1 MNSWNELLSALGNIT
16 TSPTLLAVILAGVLL
31 GTIAGLLPGL
41 GPSTAIALLLPVAI
55 TVPAELSLPL
65 MVSLYLGAEYGG
77 RISAILLNIPGD
89 PGAIMTTLD
98 GHPMALKGKAATAL
112 SISALASFVGS
123 ILAFLGLAF
132 VAGPMSEL
140 GLAFGPAVYF
150 AVVVMALVLSAT
162 LVGEAPMLGLTA
174 VVIGVAIS
182 TVGIEL
188 QSGLP
193 RFTFGSFTLLE
204 GIDPIVAII
213 GVFGIG
219 EILSS
224 TMMKAN
230 SRVPTRLTGKF
241 FPTGNELKQG
251 VLPSL
256 RGSIIG
262 FIAGVLPGAGTTIAA
277 FFSYGLEKRLA
288 PQSAGMG
295 QGAVR
300 GLVAPESANNA
311 GVSGSMVPLLTLGI
325 PGSGTTAVL
334 LAYLMM
340 YGLNP
345 GPGFFDA
352 NPELG
357 WTIVGAL
364 LISAILGVIVN
375 IGASPL
381 LAKILAIPMP
391 YMAPA
396 ILMLALISC
405 YSVSNSVADVY
416 IALAFGVLGYV
427 MRLVGM
433 SPALLVIGLVLGE
446 MLERNLQQALGLTGG
461 DLWAM
466 LSQPLVL
473 LFLGV
478 ALIGLLT
485 ALPWKTLVAR
495 SGRGKENGSPSTV
508 AGSAWKSD

>member
-1 MNSWNELLSALGNIT
+1 MNTLNDLFGALGTIT
-16 TSPTLLAVILAGVLL
+16 TSPTLLLIILL
-31 GTIAGLLPGL
+31 GVVLGTVAGLLPGV
-41 GPSTAIALLLPVAI
+41 GPSTSIALLLPVAI
-55 TVPAELSLPL
+55 TMPAELSLPL

-112 SISALASFVGS
+112 SISALASFLGS
-123 ILAFLGLAF
+123 IVAFLGLAF
-132 VAGPMSEL
+132 LAGPMSQL

-162 LVGEAPMLGLTA
+162 LVGSAPMLGLTA
-174 VVIGVAIS
+174 VALGVAMS

-193 RFTFGSFTLLE
+193 RFTFGTFTLLE
-204 GIDPIVAII
+204 GIEPIVAII

-219 EILSS
+219 EILASTTTGKDSRAISS
-224 TMMKAN
+224 
-230 SRVPTRLTGKF
+230 LTGRF
-241 FPTGNELKQG
+241 FPTGAELKQG
-251 VLPSL
+251 TLPGL
-256 RGSIIG
+256 RGAAIG

-288 PQSAGMG
+288 PVSAGMG
-295 QGAVR
+295 KGAVR
-300 GLVAPESANNA
+300 GLVAPEAANNA
-311 GVSGSMVPLLTLGI
+311 AVSGSMVPLLTLGI

-352 NPELG
+352 NPVLG
-357 WTIVGAL
+357 WTIIGAL
-364 LISAILGVIVN
+364 LVSAVFGMIIN

-391 YMAPA
+391 FMAPT
-396 ILMLALISC
+396 ILILALISC
-405 YSVSNSVADVY
+405 YSIHNSATDVY

-446 MLERNLQQALGLTGG
+446 MLERNLQQALGLAGG
-461 DLWAM
+461 DIWVM
-466 LSQPLVL
+466 VSQPLVL
-473 LFLGV
+473 LFLGI
-478 ALIGLLT
+478 ALLALLT
-485 ALPWKTLVAR
+485 ALPWKRLLGKTKTDASVAVSR
-495 SGRGKENGSPSTV
+495 
-508 AGSAWKSD
+508 

>member
-1 MNSWNELLSALGNIT
+1 MNTLSDLLSALGTIT
-16 TSPTLLAVILAGVLL
+16 TSPTLLFVILLGVIL
-31 GTIAGLLPGL
+31 GTVAGLLPGV
-41 GPSTAIALLLPVAI
+41 GPSTAIALLLPVAM
-55 TVPAELSLPL
+55 TVPPELSLPL

-98 GHPMALKGKAATAL
+98 GHPMALKGKAASAL
-112 SISALASFVGS
+112 SISALASFLGS

-132 VAGPMSEL
+132 IAGPMSEM

-162 LVGEAPMLGLTA
+162 LVGSAPMLGLTA

-193 RFTFGSFTLLE
+193 RFTFGTFTLLE

-219 EILSS
+219 EILAS
-224 TMMKAN
+224 TNMGMN
-230 SRVPTRLTGKF
+230 SQTVKGLSGRFLPTKT
-241 FPTGNELKQG
+241 ELRQG
-251 VLPSL
+251 ALPGI

-288 PQSAGMG
+288 PASAGMG
-295 QGAVR
+295 KGAVR
-300 GLVAPESANNA
+300 GLVAPEAANNA
-311 GVSGSMVPLLTLGI
+311 AVSGSMVPLLTLGI

-364 LISAILGVIVN
+364 FISAILGVVVN
-375 IGASPL
+375 ISASSL

-391 YMAPA
+391 FMAPT

-405 YSVSNSVADVY
+405 YSIHNSATDVY

-446 MLERNLQQALGLTGG
+446 MLERNLQQALGLSGG
-461 DLWAM
+461 NFWTM
-466 LSQPLVL
+466 ISQPLVL
-473 LFLGV
+473 LFLAIAV
-478 ALIGLLT
+478 LALLT
-485 ALPWKTLVAR
+485 AMPWKKMV
-495 SGRGKENGSPSTV
+495 GKKT
-508 AGSAWKSD
+508 SADHQPANERR

>member
-1 MNSWNELLSALGNIT
+1 MNTLNDLFGALGSIA
-16 TSPTLLAVILAGVLL
+16 TSPILLLVILLGVVL
-31 GTIAGLLPGL
+31 GTVAGLLPGV
-41 GPSTAIALLLPVAI
+41 GPSTSIALLLPVAI
-55 TVPAELSLPL
+55 TLPAELSLPL

-112 SISALASFVGS
+112 SISALASFLGS

-132 VAGPMSEL
+132 LAGPMSQL

-150 AVVVMALVLSAT
+150 SVVVMALVLSAT
-162 LVGEAPMLGLTA
+162 LVGSAPMLGLTA
-174 VVIGVAIS
+174 VALGVAMS
-182 TVGIEL
+182 TIGIEL

-193 RFTFGSFTLLE
+193 RFTFGSSTLLE
-204 GIDPIVAII
+204 GIEPIVAII

-219 EILSS
+219 EILASTTMSKDSRAISS
-224 TMMKAN
+224 
-230 SRVPTRLTGKF
+230 LTGRF
-241 FPTGNELKQG
+241 FPTGAELKQG
-251 VLPSL
+251 TLPGL

-262 FIAGVLPGAGTTIAA
+262 FIAGVLPGAGATIAA

-288 PQSAGMG
+288 PASAGMG
-295 QGAVR
+295 KGAVR
-300 GLVAPESANNA
+300 GLVAPEAANNA
-311 GVSGSMVPLLTLGI
+311 AVSGSMVPLLTLGI

-345 GPGFFDA
+345 GPGFFEA
-352 NPELG
+352 NPVLG
-357 WTIVGAL
+357 WTIIGAL
-364 LISAILGVIVN
+364 LVSAIFGMIIN

-391 YMAPA
+391 FMAPT

-405 YSVSNSVADVY
+405 YSIHNSVTDVY
-416 IALAFGVLGYV
+416 IALAFGALGYV

-433 SPALLVIGLVLGE
+433 SPALLVIGIVLGE

-461 DLWAM
+461 DFWAM
-466 LSQPLVL
+466 ISQPLVL
-473 LFLGV
+473 LFLGIAV
-478 ALIGLLT
+478 LALLT
-485 ALPWKTLVAR
+485 ALPWKQMV
-495 SGRGKENGSPSTV
+495 GKRLQGKS
-508 AGSAWKSD
+508 KSDADDESVTR

>member
-1 MNSWNELLSALGNIT
+1 
-16 TSPTLLAVILAGVLL
+16 
-31 GTIAGLLPGL
+31 
-41 GPSTAIALLLPVAI
+41 
-55 TVPAELSLPL
+55 
-65 MVSLYLGAEYGG
+65 
-77 RISAILLNIPGD
+77 
-89 PGAIMTTLD
+89 
-98 GHPMALKGKAATAL
+98 
-112 SISALASFVGS
+112 
-123 ILAFLGLAF
+123 
-132 VAGPMSEL
+132 
-140 GLAFGPAVYF
+140 
-150 AVVVMALVLSAT
+150 
-162 LVGEAPMLGLTA
+162 
-174 VVIGVAIS
+174 
-182 TVGIEL
+182 
-188 QSGLP
+188 
-193 RFTFGSFTLLE
+193 
-204 GIDPIVAII
+204 
-213 GVFGIG
+213 
-219 EILSS
+219 
-224 TMMKAN
+224 
-230 SRVPTRLTGKF
+230 
-241 FPTGNELKQG
+241 
-251 VLPSL
+251 
-256 RGSIIG
+256 
-262 FIAGVLPGAGTTIAA
+262 
-277 FFSYGLEKRLA
+277 
-288 PQSAGMG
+288 
-295 QGAVR
+295 
-300 GLVAPESANNA
+300 
-311 GVSGSMVPLLTLGI
+311 MVPLLTLGI

>member
-1 MNSWNELLSALGNIT
+1 MNALSDLLSALGTIS
-16 TSPTLLAVILAGVLL
+16 TSPTLLLVILLGVIL
-31 GTIAGLLPGL
+31 GTVAGLLPGV
-41 GPSTAIALLLPVAI
+41 GPSTAIALLLPVAM
-55 TVPAELSLPL
+55 TVPPELSLPL

-98 GHPMALKGKAATAL
+98 GHPMALKGKAASAL
-112 SISALASFVGS
+112 SISALASFLGS

-132 VAGPMSEL
+132 IAGPMSEM

-162 LVGEAPMLGLTA
+162 LVGSAPMLGLTA

-193 RFTFGSFTLLE
+193 RFTFGTFTLLE

-219 EILSS
+219 EILAS
-224 TMMKAN
+224 TNMGMNSQAVKGLSGRFLPTKA
-230 SRVPTRLTGKF
+230 
-241 FPTGNELKQG
+241 ELRQG
-251 VLPSL
+251 TLPGI

-288 PQSAGMG
+288 PASAGMG
-295 QGAVR
+295 KGAVR
-300 GLVAPESANNA
+300 GLVAPEAANNA
-311 GVSGSMVPLLTLGI
+311 AVSGSMVPLLTLGI

-364 LISAILGVIVN
+364 FISAILGVVVN
-375 IGASPL
+375 ISASSL

-391 YMAPA
+391 FMAPT

-405 YSVSNSVADVY
+405 YSIHNSATDVY

-446 MLERNLQQALGLTGG
+446 MLERNLQQALGLSGG
-461 DLWAM
+461 NFWTM
-466 LSQPLVL
+466 ISQPLVL
-473 LFLGV
+473 LFLAIAV
-478 ALIGLLT
+478 LALLT
-485 ALPWKTLVAR
+485 ALPWKKMV
-495 SGRGKENGSPSTV
+495 GKKT
-508 AGSAWKSD
+508 SADHQPANERR

>member
-1 MNSWNELLSALGNIT
+1 VNAISDLLGALGTIS
-16 TSPTLLAVILAGVLL
+16 TSPTLLLVILLGVIL
-31 GTIAGLLPGL
+31 GTVAGLLPGV

-55 TVPAELSLPL
+55 TVPPELSLPL

-123 ILAFLGLAF
+123 LLAFFGLAFL
-132 VAGPMSEL
+132 AGPMSEM

-162 LVGEAPMLGLTA
+162 LVGSAPMLGLTA

-219 EILSS
+219 EILAS
-224 TMMKAN
+224 TMMGTNAQA
-230 SRVPTRLTGKF
+230 VTGLSGRF
-241 FPTGNELKQG
+241 
-251 VLPSL
+251 LPSRNDLRQGALPGL
-256 RGSIIG
+256 RGSVIG

-288 PQSAGMG
+288 PASAGMG
-295 QGAVR
+295 KGAVR
-300 GLVAPESANNA
+300 GLVAPEAANNA
-311 GVSGSMVPLLTLGI
+311 AVSGSMVPLLTLGI

-345 GPGFFDA
+345 GPGFFEA

-364 LISAILGVIVN
+364 FISAILGVIVN
-375 IGASPL
+375 ISASSL

-391 YMAPA
+391 FMAPT

-405 YSVSNSVADVY
+405 FSIHNSITDVY

-446 MLERNLQQALGLTGG
+446 MLERNLQQALGLSGG
-461 DLWAM
+461 SFWTM
-466 LSQPLVL
+466 ISQPLVL
-473 LFLGV
+473 VFLAV
-478 ALIGLLT
+478 AVLALLT
-485 ALPWKTLVAR
+485 ALPWKRIL
-495 SGRGKENGSPSTV
+495 GSQDATDHQP
-508 AGSAWKSD
+508 AAK

>member
-1 MNSWNELLSALGNIT
+1 MNSWTDLMGALGAIS
-16 TSPTLLAVILAGVLL
+16 TSPTLLLVILVGVIL
-31 GTIAGLLPGL
+31 GTVAGLLPGV

-55 TVPAELSLPL
+55 TMPAELSLPL

-112 SISALASFVGS
+112 SISALASFLGS
-123 ILAFLGLAF
+123 LLAFLGLAF

-140 GLAFGPAVYF
+140 GLAFGPAAYF

-162 LVGEAPMLGLTA
+162 LVGNAPMLGLTA

-193 RFTFGSFTLLE
+193 RFTFGTFTLLE

-213 GVFGIG
+213 GVFGVG
-219 EILSS
+219 EILAS
-224 TMMKAN
+224 TMMGN
-230 SRVPTRLTGKF
+230 SGQSLSRLSGRF
-241 FPTGNELKQG
+241 FPTGSELKQG
-251 VLPSL
+251 ALPGL
-256 RGSIIG
+256 RGSVIG
-262 FIAGVLPGAGTTIAA
+262 FVSGVLPGAGTTIAA

-288 PQSAGMG
+288 PASAGMG
-295 QGAVR
+295 KGAVR
-300 GLVAPESANNA
+300 GLVAPEAANNA
-311 GVSGSMVPLLTLGI
+311 AVSGSMVPLLTLGI

-345 GPGFFDA
+345 GPGFFEA
-352 NPELG
+352 NPTLG
-357 WTIVGAL
+357 WTIIGAL
-364 LISAILGVIVN
+364 LISAVLGVIIN
-375 IGASPL
+375 ITASPL

-405 YSVSNSVADVY
+405 YSIHNSATDVY
-416 IALAFGVLGYV
+416 IALGFGILGYV

-461 DLWAM
+461 DFGAVV
-466 LSQPLVL
+466 SQPIVMVFLAIAVL
-473 LFLGV
+473 S
-478 ALIGLLT
+478 LLT
-485 ALPWKTLVAR
+485 ALPWKRLLGER
-495 SGRGKENGSPSTV
+495 FLGKRGSDAASKEK
-508 AGSAWKSD
+508 ADR

>member
-1 MNSWNELLSALGNIT
+1 MSSAADLLSALGSIA
-16 TSPTLLAVILAGVLL
+16 TSPSLLLIVLAGVIL
-31 GTIAGLLPGL
+31 GTIAGLLPGV

-55 TVPAELSLPL
+55 TVPAEISLPL

-98 GHPMALKGKAATAL
+98 GHPMARSGRAATAL

-123 ILAFLGLAF
+123 VLAFIGLAF
-132 VAGPMSEL
+132 IAEPMSKL
-140 GLAFGPAVYF
+140 GLVFGPAAYF
-150 AVVVMALVLSAT
+150 GVVVMALVLSAT
-162 LVGEAPMLGLTA
+162 LVGSAPMLGLTA
-174 VVIGVAIS
+174 VGLGVAVATI
-182 TVGIEL
+182 GIEL
-188 QSGLP
+188 QSGVP

-219 EILSS
+219 EVLAS
-224 TMMKAN
+224 TASNASGTVAAKMSGRFLPSK
-230 SRVPTRLTGKF
+230 SD
-241 FPTGNELKQG
+241 LKEG
-251 VLPSL
+251 VLPSV

-262 FIAGVLPGAGTTIAA
+262 FISGVLPGAGTTIAA

-288 PQSAGMG
+288 PASAGMG
-295 QGAVR
+295 KGAVR

-311 GVSGSMVPLLTLGI
+311 AVSGSMVPLLTLGI

-345 GPGFFDA
+345 GPGFFDS

-357 WTIVGAL
+357 WTIIGTL
-364 LISAILGVIVN
+364 LVSAVLGVIVN

-391 YMAPA
+391 YMAPV
-396 ILMLALISC
+396 ILTLALISC
-405 YSVSNSVADVY
+405 YSVHNSISDVF

-427 MRLVGM
+427 MRLVNM

-446 MLERNLQQALGLTGG
+446 MLERNLQQAMGLTDGSF
-461 DLWAM
+461 WAVVTDPM
-466 LSQPLVL
+466 AAVFLLISLLALVS
-473 LFLGV
+473 
-478 ALIGLLT
+478 
-485 ALPWKTLVAR
+485 ALPWKRIVR
-495 SGRGKENGSPSTV
+495 RRQEEKV
-508 AGSAWKSD
+508 

>member
-1 MNSWNELLSALGNIT
+1 MNTVNELLSALGGIA
-16 TSPTLLAVILAGVLL
+16 TSPSLLLIILGGVIL
-31 GTIAGLLPGL
+31 GTVAGLLPGI

-55 TVPAELSLPL
+55 TVPAEISLPL

-112 SISALASFVGS
+112 SISAIASFVGS
-123 ILAFLGLAF
+123 VLAFLGLAF
-132 VAGPMSEL
+132 IAGPMSEL
-140 GLAFGPAVYF
+140 GLAFGPGAYF

-162 LVGEAPMLGLTA
+162 LVGSAPMLGLTA
-174 VVIGVAIS
+174 VAIGVAVS

-213 GVFGIG
+213 GVFGVG
-219 EILSS
+219 EILAS
-224 TMMKAN
+224 TTMGKDSQVMSK
-230 SRVPTRLTGKF
+230 LTGRF
-241 FPTGNELKQG
+241 LPTGRELRQG
-251 VLPSL
+251 TLPSL
-256 RGSIIG
+256 RGSVIG

-288 PQSAGMG
+288 PESAGMG
-295 QGAVR
+295 KGAVR

-311 GVSGSMVPLLTLGI
+311 AVSGSMVPLLTLGI

-352 NPELG
+352 NPELA
-357 WTIVGAL
+357 WTIIGAL
-364 LISAILGVIVN
+364 LVSAIMGVVIN

-381 LAKILAIPMP
+381 LAKILSIPMP
-391 YMAPA
+391 FMAPV

-405 YSVSNSVADVY
+405 YSIHNSVTDVY

-433 SPALLVIGLVLGE
+433 APALLVTGVVLGE

-461 DLWAM
+461 NFWAVI
-466 LSQPLVL
+466 SDPLAMVFIIIAL
-473 LFLGV
+473 L
-478 ALIGLLT
+478 ALVSV
-485 ALPWKTLVAR
+485 LPWRRMFGKKKTDAKTKV
-495 SGRGKENGSPSTV
+495 
-508 AGSAWKSD
+508 

>member
-1 MNSWNELLSALGNIT
+1 MNTLSDLLSALGTIT
-16 TSPTLLAVILAGVLL
+16 TSPTLLLVILLGVIL
-31 GTIAGLLPGL
+31 GTVAGLLPGV
-41 GPSTAIALLLPVAI
+41 GPSTAIALLLPVAM
-55 TVPAELSLPL
+55 TVPPELSLPL

-98 GHPMALKGKAATAL
+98 GHPMALKGKAASAL
-112 SISALASFVGS
+112 SISALASFLGS

-132 VAGPMSEL
+132 IAGPMSEM

-162 LVGEAPMLGLTA
+162 LVGSAPMLGLTA

-193 RFTFGSFTLLE
+193 RFTFGTFTLLE

-219 EILSS
+219 EILAS
-224 TMMKAN
+224 TNMGMN
-230 SRVPTRLTGKF
+230 SQTVKGLSGRFLPTKT
-241 FPTGNELKQG
+241 ELRQG
-251 VLPSL
+251 TLPGI

-288 PQSAGMG
+288 PASAGMG
-295 QGAVR
+295 KGAVR
-300 GLVAPESANNA
+300 GLVAPEAANNA
-311 GVSGSMVPLLTLGI
+311 AVSGSMVPLLTLGI

-364 LISAILGVIVN
+364 FISAILGVVVN
-375 IGASPL
+375 ISASSL

-391 YMAPA
+391 FMAPT

-405 YSVSNSVADVY
+405 YSIHNSATDVY

-446 MLERNLQQALGLTGG
+446 MLERNLQQALGLSGG
-461 DLWAM
+461 NFWTM
-466 LSQPLVL
+466 ISQPLVL
-473 LFLGV
+473 LFLAIAV
-478 ALIGLLT
+478 LALLT
-485 ALPWKTLVAR
+485 ALPWKKMV
-495 SGRGKENGSPSTV
+495 GKKT
-508 AGSAWKSD
+508 SADHQPANERR

>member
-1 MNSWNELLSALGNIT
+1 MRSSTELLTALGSIT
-16 TSPTLLAVILAGVLL
+16 TSPTLLLIILAGVVL
-31 GTIAGLLPGL
+31 GTIAGLLPGI

-55 TVPAELSLPL
+55 TVPAEVSLPL

-98 GHPMALKGKAATAL
+98 GHPMALRGRAASAL

-123 ILAFLGLAF
+123 ALAFLGLAF
-132 VAGPMSEL
+132 IAEPMSNL
-140 GLAFGPAVYF
+140 GLAFGPAAYF
-150 AVVVMALVLSAT
+150 GVVVMALVLSAT
-162 LVGEAPMLGLTA
+162 LVGSAPMLGLTA
-174 VVIGVAIS
+174 VGLGVAVATI
-182 TVGIEL
+182 GIEL
-188 QSGLP
+188 QSGIP

-219 EILSS
+219 EVLASTASTASGSS
-224 TMMKAN
+224 MPKV
-230 SRVPTRLTGKF
+230 SGRFLPTKSDLREGA
-241 FPTGNELKQG
+241 
-251 VLPSL
+251 LPSV

-262 FIAGVLPGAGTTIAA
+262 FVAGVLPGAGTTIAA

-288 PQSAGMG
+288 PASAGMG
-295 QGAVR
+295 KGAVR

-311 GVSGSMVPLLTLGI
+311 AVSGSMVPLLTLGI

-345 GPGFFDA
+345 GPGFFDS

-357 WTIVGAL
+357 WTIIGTL
-364 LISAILGVIVN
+364 LISAILGVLVN

-391 YMAPA
+391 YMAPI
-396 ILMLALISC
+396 ILTLALISC
-405 YSVSNSVADVY
+405 YSVHNSIIDVF
-416 IALAFGVLGYV
+416 IALAFGVLGYI
-427 MRLVGM
+427 MRLVNM

-446 MLERNLQQALGLTGG
+446 MLERNLQQAMGLADGNF
-461 DLWAM
+461 WAVATNPM
-466 LSQPLVL
+466 AAVFLVISL
-473 LFLGV
+473 I
-478 ALIGLLT
+478 ALT
-485 ALPWKTLVAR
+485 SALPWKRLINRRKTESV
-495 SGRGKENGSPSTV
+495 
-508 AGSAWKSD
+508 